1 MKRFKS
7 ILILAAVVVG
17 LAACEKNS
25 FKQRE
30 LTYPEDQAL
39 VKVALFTA
47 YNTNTPMRVAFNGNY
62 VSNEIQYATP
72 FPGGGFN
79 TAVAAN
85 TADYLVAAPGSTKVE
100 LFMMNV
106 GLPKPATRILETDVT
121 MEAGKRY
128 TMFLT
133 DTASK
138 TTAWLINV
146 DAPTPDSGFTR
157 IIFANGIPNVASVD
171 FYKGASEG
179 VATLVASDVKYK
191 AASQYVNTAAGT
203 DSIFVRRAG
212 EATTVRPFLR
222 RAFTFSN
229 QRIYTVA
236 TRGYDGVTGNRIVH
250 LTAIINQ

>member
-1 MKRFKS
+1 MKKIRS
-7 ILILAAVVVG
+7 IIILLAAMVAVG
-17 LAACEKNS
+17 SCEKNTY
-25 FKQRE
+25 KQRE
-30 LTYPEDQAL
+30 VTYPEDQAL

-47 YNTNTPMRVAFNGNY
+47 YNANSPMRVAFNGNF
-62 VSNEIQYATP
+62 VTNEIVYATP

-85 TADYLVAAPGSTKVE
+85 TADYLVTKPGGTKVE
-100 LFMMNV
+100 LFQMNV
-106 GLPKPATRILETDVT
+106 GLPKPATKILDTELS

-157 IIFANGIPNVASVD
+157 IIFANGIPNLPSMDV
-171 FYKGASEG
+171 YKGAEESK
-179 VATLVASDVKYK
+179 ATLVAQAVKYK
-191 AASQYVNTAAGT
+191 EASQYINVAAGV

-222 RAFTFSN
+222 RGFTFAN

-236 TRGYDGVTGNRIVH
+236 TRGYDGATGTRIVH